1 MKKIGM
7 LFLSLFIIVLVV
19 GCGTTKEVKEQT
31 LTCTTTEEDEDMS
44 IEQVISMTYKNDKLK
59 HMTMAVNTTL
69 TNPSLIENWEDY
81 KKFMDEDNKV
91 FDKDGVSLNVVVD
104 DQNYKYNTILDIDV
118 ENATYEALKEQGFE
132 GIKNDNS
139 TLEDSKKEAEKD
151 GATCIVK

>member
-81 KKFMDEDNKV
+81 K
-91 FDKDGVSLNVVVD
+91 
-104 DQNYKYNTILDIDV
+104 NYKYNTILDIDV

-132 GIKNDNS
+132 GIKNDTS